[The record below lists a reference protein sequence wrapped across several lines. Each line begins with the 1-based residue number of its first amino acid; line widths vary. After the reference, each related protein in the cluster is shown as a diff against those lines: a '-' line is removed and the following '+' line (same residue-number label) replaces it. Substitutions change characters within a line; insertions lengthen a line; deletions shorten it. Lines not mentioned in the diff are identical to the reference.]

1 MKAEGDMAHWLIKSE
16 PSAYSWEQLVKDK
29 KTSWTGVRNAQASS
43 NLKAMKV
50 GDRCFFYHSNE
61 GKEIVGI
68 AEVVKG
74 AYPDPTDKEGKS
86 VTVDVKAVDP
96 VKQHVTLAAIKAEPK
111 LKDFGLV
118 RQSRLSVV
126 PVSDEQ
132 WKLIMKMSTGL
143 KKSDNT

>member
-1 MKAEGDMAHWLIKSE
+1 MAHWLIKSE
-16 PSAYSWEQLVKDK
+16 PSVYGWVQFVKEK
-29 KTSWTGVRNAQASS
+29 KTSWTGVRNAQASI

-68 AEVVKG
+68 AEVVKA
-74 AYPDPTDKEGKS
+74 AYPDPTDKDGKA
-86 VTVDVKAVDP
+86 VTVDVKAVEP
-96 VKQHVTLAAIKAEPK
+96 VKTPVTLAAIKADPR

-132 WKLIMKMSTGL
+132 WKMIMKMAAA
-143 KKSDNT
+143 

>member
-1 MKAEGDMAHWLIKSE
+1 MAHWLIKSE
-16 PSAYSWEQLVKDK
+16 PSAYSWQQFVKDK
-29 KTSWTGVRNAQASS
+29 KTSWTGVRNAQAAI
-43 NLKAMKV
+43 NLKAMKP

-68 AEVVKG
+68 AEVAKA
-74 AYPDPTDKEGKS
+74 AYPDPTDKDGKA
-86 VTVDVKAVDP
+86 VTVDVKAVEP
-96 VKQHVTLAAIKAEPK
+96 VKKPVTLAAIKADQR

-132 WKLIMKMSTGL
+132 WKLILKMSET
-143 KKSDNT
+143 K

>member
-1 MKAEGDMAHWLIKSE
+1 MAHWLIKSE
-16 PSAYSWEQLVKDK
+16 PSAYAWSQFVKDK
-29 KTSWTGVRNAQASS
+29 KTSWTGVRNAQASI
-43 NLKAMKV
+43 NLKGMKS

-68 AEVVKG
+68 AEVAKA
-74 AYPDPTDKEGKS
+74 AYPDPTDKDGKA
-86 VTVDVKAVDP
+86 VTVDVKAVEP
-96 VKQHVTLAAIKAEPK
+96 VKKPVTLAAIKADPR

-132 WKLIMKMSTGL
+132 WKLILKMSET
-143 KKSDNT
+143 K

>member
-1 MKAEGDMAHWLIKSE
+1 MAYWLIKSE
-16 PSAYSWEQLVKDK
+16 PSAYSWDQLVKDK
-29 KTSWTGVRNAQASS
+29 KTSWTGVRNFQAQI

-68 AEVVKG
+68 AEVVKA
-74 AYPDPTDKEGKS
+74 AYPDPTDEAGKA
-86 VTVDVKAVDP
+86 VTVDVKAIGP
-96 VKQHVTLAAIKAEPK
+96 VNKPVTLAAIKADPK

-126 PVSDEQ
+126 PVSAEQ
-132 WKLIMKMSTGL
+132 WKLIEKMA
-143 KKSDNT
+143 K